1 MGIIIAKFLQDGN
14 ELVVSQDRFH
24 TVFAARGMSKPSAD
38 EQIGVFNSSTETEQ
52 CLDESSLIAI
62 VDYEWLQG
70 VNNGDYIKLKLHS
83 AS

>member
-14 ELVVSQDRFH
+14 ELVVSQDSFP
-24 TVFAARGMSKPSAD
+24 TVFAARGMDEPSAE
-38 EQIGVFNSSTETEQ
+38 EQIGVFNSSIEADQ
-52 CLDESSLIAI
+52 HLDESNLIAT